1 MEEIQI
7 QKEPIT
13 NQDVEKFNSQP
24 ITYLEFTKF
33 KDEIFALINQKETT
47 LNSKIENYHQKITEV
62 ETEYNKKTSNI
73 VEQYNQS
80 TNSFDIVD
88 RSNISSL
95 EDLYIYFS

>member
-24 ITYLEFTKF
+24 ITNLEFTKF

-47 LNSKIENYHQKITEV
+47 LNSKIENYHQKIT
-62 ETEYNKKTSNI
+62 
-73 VEQYNQS
+73 
-80 TNSFDIVD
+80 
-88 RSNISSL
+88 
-95 EDLYIYFS
+95 